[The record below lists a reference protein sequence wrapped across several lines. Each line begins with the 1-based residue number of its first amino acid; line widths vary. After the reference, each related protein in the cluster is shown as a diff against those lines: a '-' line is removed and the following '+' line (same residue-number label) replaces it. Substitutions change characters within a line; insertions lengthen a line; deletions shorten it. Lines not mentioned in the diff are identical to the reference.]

1 MTSAGSKHNLDA
13 SWFDRV
19 VHLDVVVVFLL
30 ELEQAAID
38 TIKYVKDNSELVMIL
53 TGQRRRSH

>member
-1 MTSAGSKHNLDA
+1 MTSARSKHNLDA

-30 ELEQAAID
+30 ELEQAVASGDEVINELES
-38 TIKYVKDNSELVMIL
+38 IHSELL
-53 TGQRRRSH
+53 CDS